1 VRGLFGFKTL
11 SINRVNQ
18 MRTLIVGCGYVG
30 TALGR
35 ELVRQGHEV
44 MGLRRTVD
52 GDEELKAAGIT
63 LLRGNITRREDLA
76 MLPSDYDWVVNCVS
90 SSRGDLEDYRAVY
103 LQGMRCLIEWLS
115 RTPPKKFV
123 YTSSTSVYGQT
134 DGSIVTEVSLA
145 QPATETV
152 QVLLQTE
159 EVLLQAAAEKF
170 PAVILRVAAIY
181 GPGRGYWLKQFLKG
195 EATIE
200 GNGERYLNMVHR
212 DDVVGAIV
220 VALEKA
226 SPGQIYNV
234 VDDEPVTQFEFFQWL
249 SKQFNKEMPPSVE
262 RRGRAERKRGSTN
275 KRVSNAK
282 LKSLLGFEFKYATFR
297 YGFRVT

>member
-1 VRGLFGFKTL
+1 
-11 SINRVNQ
+11 
-18 MRTLIVGCGYVG
+18 
-30 TALGR
+30 
-35 ELVRQGHEV
+35 
-44 MGLRRTVD
+44 MGLRRTVN

-63 LLRGNITRREDLA
+63 PLTGDITRREDLA

-90 SSRGDLEDYRAVY
+90 SSRGDVQDYRAVY
-103 LQGMRCLIEWLS
+103 LQGMRSLIDWLS

-134 DGSIVTEVSLA
+134 DGSIVTEVSLT

-152 QVLLQTE
+152 RILLQTE

-170 PAVILRVAAIY
+170 PAVILRVAGIY

-200 GNGERYLNMVHR
+200 GSGERYLNMVHR
-212 DDVVGAIV
+212 DDVVGAIA

-234 VDDEPVTQFEFFQWL
+234 VDDEPVTQFDFFQWL
-249 SKQFNKEMPPSVE
+249 SKQFNRDMPPSVA
-262 RRGRAERKRGSTN
+262 RQGRAERKRGSTN

-282 LKSLLGFEFKYATFR
+282 LKSLLGCEFKYATFR
-297 YGFRVT
+297 DGFRVT